1 MAKIND
7 LMAVSSEAELRDVL
21 DLLHEREGALIDK
34 LDAPMK
40 DSRDF
45 RRGLGGLDSLHGDL
59 DMQLIAARSIH
70 RAMLSTA
77 GGTAERLSTMI
88 RALDMEKRRV
98 EATLIVIE
106 QVMELKACI
115 AGLIGSM
122 GAPQDWE
129 AAANY
134 LSLASNI
141 PEDVIR
147 GDFALAVVPS
157 IEAPDPPLTTIQ
169 TTRKSLCGLFLREFN
184 AATEQGD
191 GEEVARFFKLFPV
204 IGGGAE
210 ETGLEAYGQYI
221 CQGMAETVRSALGGA
236 HKERGKQ
243 NDFFYANNL
252 TRLFEH
258 IVQIINSHSGLVE
271 RHYGADKVVK
281 VIERL
286 QKEADIQGGIILDMW
301 NDERAVTRMMAD
313 IKSYP
318 FYFLSKSMMPVQ
330 RGINFALRGNELDKD
345 EFDLDGLLDQEE
357 KLPLPKF
364 LDRCNLH
371 KKISEKVI
379 EPYKLTAT
387 FLFRRSVGKAFEMD
401 AAPSGLS
408 LSKPYDGSPPFILQA
423 VDDIMYVVDNLLQH
437 ILSTGNREVTV
448 YIISAIS
455 RSSNWISSGLSIGA

>member
-70 RAMLSTA
+70 GAMLSTA
-77 GGTAERLSTMI
+77 GDTAERLSTMI

-157 IEAPDPPLTTIQ
+157 IEAPDPPWTTIQ
-169 TTRKSLCGLFLREFN
+169 TTRKSLCGLFLRGFN

-221 CQGMAETVRSALGGA
+221 CQGMAEAVRSALGGA
-236 HKERGKQ
+236 HEERGKE
-243 NDFFYANNL
+243 NDLFYANNL

-271 RHYGADKVVK
+271 RHYGADKVVT

-313 IKSYP
+313 VKSYP
-318 FYFLSKSMMPVQ
+318 FYFLSKSMMPVP
-330 RGINFALRGNELDKD
+330 RGISFALRGNELDKD
-345 EFDLDGLLDQEE
+345 EFDLDVKNVEGLFGEMTTMLRSWSLYERFIASQC
-357 KLPLPKF
+357 KVGSKSIYAVIYLPSALGSP
-364 LDRCNLH
+364 R
-371 KKISEKVI
+371 
-379 EPYKLTAT
+379 P
-387 FLFRRSVGKAFEMD
+387 RGKA
-401 AAPSGLS
+401 AAS
-408 LSKPYDGSPPFILQA
+408 
-423 VDDIMYVVDNLLQH
+423 
-437 ILSTGNREVTV
+437 E
-448 YIISAIS
+448 IS
-455 RSSNWISSGLSIGA
+455 RSV